1 MKRLFIVTTVMLFL
15 ACSCTAKT
23 DFRISSETVNI
34 RSTEKAEERITVL
47 INKNS
52 GKYHLDVSCVYAVR
66 MAEENRLLIDVPDIQ
81 YLSEHGYE
89 PCSKCSD
96 PSASKTKINES

>member
-1 MKRLFIVTTVMLFL
+1 MKRLLILTAVMLFL
-15 ACSCTAKT
+15 SCGCTAKT
-23 DFRISSETVNI
+23 DFRISPETAVSRPI
-34 RSTEKAEERITVL
+34 VKTEERLTVL

-66 MAEENRLLIDVPDIQ
+66 MAEENRLLIDVPDIE
-81 YLSEHGYE
+81 YVSEHGYE

-96 PSASKTKINES
+96 TEKTNLNTNES